1 MTAMLPVLLQLV
13 AFVAYLRKS
22 PSSGTSSLVVP
33 LRKQLEVFTGLS
45 SLMLPSSLGA
55 TSASNFNPFLS
66 NNLSYYSDISE
77 TCCFNNFHY
86 LKLQPTSL
94 GCALLIQN
102 AEPKHHW
109 ADRYHE
115 PHAARSHSFNG
126 MLWHQGLTHKV
137 LLYMQYEAIR
147 MIQDRRRVGF
157 GGSVTCDCHS

>member
-1 MTAMLPVLLQLV
+1 MLPVLLQLV

-45 SLMLPSSLGA
+45 SLMQPSSLGA
-55 TSASNFNPFLS
+55 TSASNFNPFSS
-66 NNLSYYSDISE
+66 NNLLYYSDISE

-102 AEPKHHW
+102 AEPSITGQIGTMNHTQ
-109 ADRYHE
+109 
-115 PHAARSHSFNG
+115 PV
-126 MLWHQGLTHKV
+126 LTALTVCCGIK
-137 LLYMQYEAIR
+137 
-147 MIQDRRRVGF
+147 D
-157 GGSVTCDCHS
+157 